1 MPIINNLLP
10 DFSPDVTIA
19 LWRIE
24 ESEEQLLELC
34 RDAGIDT
41 DSLLADLSNPKRRI
55 ERTAEHL
62 LLHSMIGP
70 DYILEHNGDGM
81 PLLCHSDL
89 IISIS
94 HTIGFVVVALS
105 KKVIGIDIEICQP
118 KILKVRS
125 RFLSDS
131 EQAAIPC
138 HNLQA
143 NTVAWT
149 AKEALYKA
157 IGVSGIDFANDE
169 IIDAAG
175 LINSP
180 EHYTCRFCQR
190 TFTAQSLANEH
201 FAFTLVTENIK

>member
-10 DFSPDVTIA
+10 NFSPDVKFA

-34 RDAGIDT
+34 RDADIDT
-41 DSLLADLSNPKRRI
+41 DSLLAHLSNSKRRI
-55 ERTAEHL
+55 ERMAEHL

-70 DYILEHNGDGM
+70 GYILEHNGDGM

-105 KKVIGIDIEICQP
+105 KKVIGIDIEICQS

-131 EQAAIPC
+131 EQA
-138 HNLQA
+138 
-143 NTVAWT
+143 TT
-149 AKEALYKA
+149 YKPTPWLGPPRKRS
-157 IGVSGIDFANDE
+157 IK
-169 IIDAAG
+169 
-175 LINSP
+175 P
-180 EHYTCRFCQR
+180 
-190 TFTAQSLANEH
+190 LA
-201 FAFTLVTENIK
+201 